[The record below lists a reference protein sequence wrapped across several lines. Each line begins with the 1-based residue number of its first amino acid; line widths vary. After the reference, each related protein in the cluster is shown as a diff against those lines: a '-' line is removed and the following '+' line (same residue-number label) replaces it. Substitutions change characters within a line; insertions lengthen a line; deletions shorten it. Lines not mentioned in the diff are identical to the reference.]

1 MSRARL
7 SIGNALVSF
16 TEEELLPELDISA
29 EQFWNALSTL
39 VSEFSEENRDLLDE
53 RQRLQSLIDAWH
65 REHGVGNPEA
75 Y

>member
-1 MSRARL
+1 MTMTSRAQL

-39 VSEFSEENRDLLDE
+39 VGAHLLP
-53 RQRLQSLIDAWH
+53 LKLSLIS
-65 REHGVGNPEA
+65 
-75 Y
+75 